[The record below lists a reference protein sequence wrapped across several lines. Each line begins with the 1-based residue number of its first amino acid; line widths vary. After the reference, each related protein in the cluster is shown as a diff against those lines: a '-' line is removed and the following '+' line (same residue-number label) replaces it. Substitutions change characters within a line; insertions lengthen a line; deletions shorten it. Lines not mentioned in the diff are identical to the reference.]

1 MAAAHYAAWRRHVPF
16 TSIARRAWNLGVWPA
31 GAVLLFLILSKL
43 TVGSWFVTGG
53 FYVPDPHY
61 QGRALRSLIA
71 VWWGTHQLSTMTT
84 ELLALVGVAVVAVRA
99 IASRTDA
106 PLLVPLSLLAAGI
119 LPFVAFYG
127 GHPFRVRY
135 MIPMVAA
142 AALFGGLLVGFL
154 RRDKLSSHAA
164 TALVSV
170 MIGITLI
177 QSPPWRQDAPMLL
190 EARWDQPLSAGRR
203 AVTACLAGGYKGEK
217 VLASMASLAH
227 YMQELSHEGFAIAD
241 FVHEGN
247 GVIWT
252 LAIEAGPA
260 RSVGWMLVEE
270 EAEGGDTLATR
281 IRRDPAFV
289 SGMERVCEGGGVA
302 LYKRL

>member
-1 MAAAHYAAWRRHVPF
+1 M
-16 TSIARRAWNLGVWPA
+16 
-31 GAVLLFLILSKL
+31 
-43 TVGSWFVTGG
+43 
-53 FYVPDPHY
+53 
-61 QGRALRSLIA
+61 
-71 VWWGTHQLSTMTT
+71 
-84 ELLALVGVAVVAVRA
+84 
-99 IASRTDA
+99 
-106 PLLVPLSLLAAGI
+106 LVPLALLAAGA
-119 LPFVAFYG
+119 LPLYAFYS

-135 MIPMVAA
+135 MIPIVAVYA
-142 AALFGGLLVGFL
+142 PLAGLLVGSL
-154 RRDKLSSHAA
+154 RRDRLSSLAA

-203 AVTACLAGGYKGEK
+203 AVTACLAGAYRDET

-227 YMQELSHEGFAIAD
+227 YMQELSHAGFDIAD

-247 GVIWT
+247 GVLWT
-252 LAIEAGPA
+252 DALERGPA

-270 EAEGGDTLATR
+270 EAEGGDMLAQR

-289 SGMERVCEGGGVA
+289 EGMQRVCEGGGVA
-302 LYKRL
+302 LYRRT